1 MFLKIIFEAKFF
13 VIEIISEKRK
23 TKKKKTGKKMQK
35 NAEKKCSLLFLHF
48 LPGKRLSGDKSAKPF
63 GHWHWK

>member
-23 TKKKKTGKKMQK
+23 TKKKKNGQKNAKKCRKKMQ
-35 NAEKKCSLLFLHF
+35 LTFLAF
-48 LPGKRLSGDKSAKPF
+48 STRKTFIWR
-63 GHWHWK
+63 